1 MKSKKAK
8 KAPPPAAPLAKIEDV
23 TETIFR
29 ESLDAILAEIR
40 GIKSGSIKPTEHDP
54 TSRIAWLAQKAAAVG
69 AELRKGEAAEIKRI
83 GALRYE
89 DVMAYLRQ
97 LPREQRAGL
106 LRDVSSFDAGGS
118 VLA

>member
-1 MKSKKAK
+1 MKGKKSKKA
-8 KAPPPAAPLAKIEDV
+8 ATAAAQVDKIEDV
-23 TETIFR
+23 TEVIFR
-29 ESLDAILAEIR
+29 ESLDAILTEIR
-40 GIKSGSIKPTEHDP
+40 GIKTGAIKPTEHDP

-97 LPREQRAGL
+97 LPREQRAGM
-106 LRDVSSFDAGGS
+106 LRDIASFDAEGS